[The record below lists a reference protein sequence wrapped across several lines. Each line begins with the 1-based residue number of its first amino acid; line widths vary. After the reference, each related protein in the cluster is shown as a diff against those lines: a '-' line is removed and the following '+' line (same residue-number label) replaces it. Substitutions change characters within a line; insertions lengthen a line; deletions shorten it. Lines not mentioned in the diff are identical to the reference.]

1 MSIRDK
7 FRDQIHDRIK
17 VLVLGDSGVGKS
29 CLVNLI
35 CKTNLWSKPSWTIGC
50 SIEILLHQFNE
61 GTPNHRSCLIE
72 LWDIGGYKTHSTARN
87 LFYQSYH
94 GIILVHDLT
103 NRKSYINLRKWLGE
117 VLTTTESTT
126 SGSTS
131 MVPSSPPILNSTG
144 YNMSSSSFNSNSFG
158 AGINTSPL
166 NTTNNYRD
174 HSNISTT
181 YSPSQQLSS
190 SLSSPLLSTVT
201 SPDEFDI
208 EIFAG
213 KNIPV
218 LVVGTKKDLIS
229 QEINRPPRT
238 STLTEECG
246 AYEIEINCLDNRA
259 FAPGLTN
266 CAELTRFFDKVIERK
281 YTLSD
286 RIKSNSL
293 LFNSKRS
300 YLD

>member
-29 CLVNLI
+29 CLINLI
-35 CKTNLWSKPSWTIGC
+35 CKTNMWSKPSWTIGC

-72 LWDIGGYKTHSTARN
+72 LWDIGGYKTHSSARS

-103 NRKSYINLRKWLGE
+103 NRKSYLNLRKWLGE
-117 VLTTTESTT
+117 VLCT
-126 SGSTS
+126 SETNGTVSNP
-131 MVPSSPPILNSTG
+131 VPSSPTSSAFVAS
-144 YNMSSSSFNSNSFG
+144 SSSSFSSTSFG
-158 AGINTSPL
+158 GTSA
-166 NTTNNYRD
+166 TNYRD
-174 HSNISTT
+174 HSNMSGTF
-181 YSPSQQLSS
+181 SPT
-190 SLSSPLLSTVT
+190 SSPLLSNNSSSILS

-208 EIFAG
+208 ELFAG
-213 KNIPV
+213 RNIPV
-218 LVVGTKKDLIS
+218 LIVGTKKDLLGSDIH
-229 QEINRPPRT
+229 RPPRP

-266 CAELTRFFDKVIERK
+266 CAEMTRFFDKVIERK

-286 RIKSNSL
+286 RLKSNSL